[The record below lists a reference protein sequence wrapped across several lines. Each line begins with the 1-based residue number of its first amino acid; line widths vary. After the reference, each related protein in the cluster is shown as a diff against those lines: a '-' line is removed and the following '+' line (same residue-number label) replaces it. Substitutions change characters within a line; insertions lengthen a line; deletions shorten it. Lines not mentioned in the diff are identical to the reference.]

1 MPVII
6 PCLEKNPFIILYS
19 KGIPF
24 IVPYIERIPFLI
36 PHLERILFIIPY
48 LEKNPF
54 IFPYLDKDGKKRR
67 NKKQKNTNLDSNP
80 ENPKEC
86 NNAFRDLCT
95 KRKT

>member
-48 LEKNPF
+48 LEKNQRGLLNSWEIASF
-54 IFPYLDKDGKKRR
+54 KRPVKSYR
-67 NKKQKNTNLDSNP
+67 LLHFKGNILKIIP
-80 ENPKEC
+80 RV
-86 NNAFRDLCT
+86 AY
-95 KRKT
+95 